1 MVLPKSKPQR
11 VPLGAREVT
20 IIRRLKDVV
29 KLPVTKIALAVDRNK
44 TTVYEALDKKWKGL
58 KRGRRDLLS
67 SKDVNLLVRVTR
79 AMIKKAAAKKEVTLA
94 MIRKRAKIKAGEQTM
109 RKALQQRGI
118 RFRRMRSKPLLTKED
133 VKSRFHFS
141 KKYRKKPKS
150 FWRKKIDLYW
160 DLKTFPVYG
169 NDAARTVGA
178 QRQVRGAYRELGK
191 GLDESYVI
199 IPKHLKYNT
208 GVRALK
214 IAGAVGKG
222 RLRLWTD
229 IGRKWNG
236 KKAAELYLNQ
246 VRAALRKASPTKR
259 SFLMLEDNDPTGFKS
274 KLAEKAKTAT
284 KIKIF
289 EIPKRSPDLSVMDY
303 AIWAKINSTM
313 RAQERRFK
321 KSKKET
327 RDQFAQRLAKV
338 AKSLPTSFVDKA
350 IGNMKERCE
359 RLYRAKGQHF
369 EEGGKSMFVK

>member
-1 MVLPKSKPQR
+1 MGV
-11 VPLGAREVT
+11 REVT
-20 IIRRLKDVV
+20 IIRRLKTIV

-58 KRGRRDLLS
+58 KRGRPDLLS
-67 SKDVNLLVRVTR
+67 SKDINLLLRTAR
-79 AMIKKAAAKKEVTLA
+79 AMIKKAAAKREVTLV
-94 MIRKRAKIKAGEQTM
+94 MIKKRAKIKAGEATI
-109 RKALQQRGI
+109 RKALQKRGV

-133 VKSRFHFS
+133 VKTRFVFA
-141 KKYRKKPKS
+141 KKNRKKPKS
-150 FWRKKIDLYW
+150 FWTKKIDLHW

-169 NDAARTVGA
+169 NEEARAVGA
-178 QRQVRGAYRELGK
+178 QRQVRGAYRELGQ
-191 GLDESYVI
+191 GLDEAYVV

-222 RLRLWTD
+222 RCRLWTD
-229 IGRKWNG
+229 VGKKWNG
-236 KKAAELYLNQ
+236 KKAAELYSGP
-246 VRAALRKASPTKR
+246 VRAALRKASPLKR

-274 KLAEKAKTAT
+274 NLAKKAKTAA

-303 AIWAKINSTM
+303 AIWAKINNTM
-313 RAQERRFK
+313 REQERRFK

-327 RDQFAQRLAKV
+327 RDQFAKRLAKV
-338 AKSLPTSFVDKA
+338 AKGLPASFVNKA

-359 RLYRAKGQHF
+359 RLYRAKGHHI